1 VPRDSERAAY
11 FLRGACEE
19 GEPLA
24 CDLRG
29 GADPATSFFKAGRIQ
44 DASNARPLEGAIL
57 ELPQLGVKV
66 VSDASGRVE
75 LGALPPGRHPVRV
88 EGFGYE
94 PVEGTLEVPGNAEFL
109 ILLSPASFTN
119 PLARGRIEGR
129 VVDRDASQ
137 VLENVQITLANTTRG
152 TLSGGR
158 GEFAFPDVEPGLRAV
173 RFERIG
179 FGTLTTPVIVQ
190 PGGTVALSVGMSTR
204 AIELGA
210 VGVTVAASTPY
221 NRQGFEDRRRGGA
234 GTFFTPEDLER
245 IQPQTMADILRARVN
260 GVTTVSEFG
269 SGTRVISR
277 RTFGLQL
284 DSASAIRNLGPA
296 MDSIF
301 VARYLENRPEYCW
314 LTVYV
319 DGMELPEFD
328 IESMDPEDVE
338 AIEVYN
344 GLQAPMEFTR
354 NPCGVVL
361 IWTRLYA
368 QPAR

>member
-1 VPRDSERAAY
+1 
-11 FLRGACEE
+11 
-19 GEPLA
+19 
-24 CDLRG
+24 
-29 GADPATSFFKAGRIQ
+29 
-44 DASNARPLEGAIL
+44 
-57 ELPQLGVKV
+57 
-66 VSDASGRVE
+66 
-75 LGALPPGRHPVRV
+75 V

-109 ILLSPASFTN
+109 ILLPAASFAN

-129 VVDRDASQ
+129 VVDRDAGR
-137 VLENVQITLANTTRG
+137 VLENVQISLPNTTRG
-152 TLSGGR
+152 TLSGAG
-158 GEFAFPDVEPGLRAV
+158 GEFVLSDVEPGLREV

-179 FGTLTTPVIVQ
+179 FGALTTPVIVQ
-190 PGGTVALSVGMSTR
+190 PGSAVQLSVGMSTQ

-210 VGVTVAASTPY
+210 VGPVTVAAATPY
-221 NRQGFEDRRRGGA
+221 NRRGFEDRRQGGV

-260 GVTTVSEFG
+260 GVTTVDEFG

-277 RTFGLQL
+277 RNFGLVI
-284 DSASAIRNLGPA
+284 DSASALRNLGPSR
-296 MDSIF
+296 DSLFI
-301 VARYLENRPEYCW
+301 ARYLENRPEYCW

-319 DGMELPEFD
+319 DGLEVPEFD

-368 QPAR
+368 VPRP